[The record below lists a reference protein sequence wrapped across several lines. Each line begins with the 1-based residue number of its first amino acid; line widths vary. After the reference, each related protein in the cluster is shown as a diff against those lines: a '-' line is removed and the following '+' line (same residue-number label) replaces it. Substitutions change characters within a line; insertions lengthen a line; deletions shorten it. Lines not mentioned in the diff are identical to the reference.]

1 MHKSSL
7 VLMLAL
13 SVAASAQT
21 STTTKTTTT
30 HKSTTAKKSSTAAP
44 TTPAGPPKAIIHTSM
59 GDIHCTLMPDKAPI
73 GVKNFIGLATGKK
86 DWTDPKSGVVKHG
99 VALYDGTLFHRV
111 IPEFMIQGGD
121 PIGN

>member
-21 STTTKTTTT
+21 STTTTTTHKSTT
-30 HKSTTAKKSSTAAP
+30 HKSTTAKSAVKKISPPATTAA
-44 TTPAGPPKAIIHTSM
+44 PAGPPKAIIHTSM

-73 GVKNFIGLATGKK
+73 GVANFVGLATGTK
-86 DWTDPKSGVVKHG
+86 DWTDPKSGAKKH
-99 VALYDGTLFHRV
+99 
-111 IPEFMIQGGD
+111 
-121 PIGN
+121 